1 MSAFKESIK
10 SILSL
15 FSDDLARKM
24 FEERMAEEEIS
35 EADQKV
41 ILWTTFYRRNPHIFV
56 EHYLGLELYLFQK
69 IMIFLMFK
77 SNLVVL
83 ICARNISKTF
93 TTAVFAVSYCILYPN
108 SKVLIGSYTKGQAG
122 LIVSEKI
129 DKELMSLCPI
139 LQDEIL
145 KIVNDQKSIGVRF
158 HNGSNIF
165 CTVVG
170 EQARGYRST
179 CCVIDEYRLTDREAL
194 SNLII
199 PTMMIRNV
207 PYMKKEKYNAIKEL
221 QEQPREVYL
230 TSAYYKSNWY
240 FKHSIDALK
249 DMYKG
254 KGLLFSTDYA
264 LCLKF

>member
-170 EQARGYRST
+170 EQARGYR
-179 CCVIDEYRLTDREAL
+179 L
-194 SNLII
+194 S
-199 PTMMIRNV
+199 
-207 PYMKKEKYNAIKEL
+207 
-221 QEQPREVYL
+221 
-230 TSAYYKSNWY
+230 
-240 FKHSIDALK
+240 
-249 DMYKG
+249 
-254 KGLLFSTDYA
+254 
-264 LCLKF
+264 